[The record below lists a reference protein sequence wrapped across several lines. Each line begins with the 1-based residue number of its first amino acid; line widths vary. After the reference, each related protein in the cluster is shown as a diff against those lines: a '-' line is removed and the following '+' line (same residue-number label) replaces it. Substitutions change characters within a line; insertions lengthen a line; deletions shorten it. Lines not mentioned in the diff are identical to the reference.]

1 VSTAESTLAT
11 ERPARGRPDGGKR
24 GTEYAELM
32 GRVRKAGLLERRA
45 RASAVRIAVNAAL
58 YIGGWAA
65 FVAIGD
71 SWWQLATAAYLA
83 VVFTWTG
90 FLAHEAGHKQV
101 FRTRRANDLA
111 GILHG
116 DLAIGLAFNWWCDK
130 HHRHHANPNTEG
142 MDPDIDSSAVVFT
155 PAQGG
160 ARRGLRRLI
169 ARYQA
174 ALFFPLLLLEAASLH
189 VQGIIAIATP
199 GYRQRGREAALF
211 ALHVIAYTGG
221 VFLVLPPL
229 KAVAFIAVQ
238 QGLLGVYLG
247 CAFAPNHKG
256 MPILSADDDTDFLRR
271 QVLTSRNVRGGRVLD
286 MALGG
291 LNYQIEHHLFPSM
304 PRSALRHARPIVK
317 SFCEEHNISYAETG
331 LFDSYSRVLGHLR
344 DVGRTPAA

>member
-1 VSTAESTLAT
+1 MSTPDTALAA
-11 ERPARGRPDGGKR
+11 RPAVRRR

-32 GRVRKAGLLERRA
+32 GQVRNAGLLERKA
-45 RASAVRIAVNAAL
+45 GASALRIAVNAAL
-58 YIGGWAA
+58 YLGGWTA
-65 FVAIGD
+65 FALIGD

-83 VVFTWTG
+83 VVFAWTG

-111 GILHG
+111 GVLHG

-142 MDPDIDSSAVVFT
+142 LDPDIDSAAVVFT
-155 PAQGG
+155 EAQSG
-160 ARRGLRRLI
+160 ARRGIRRLV
-169 ARYQA
+169 ARHQA
-174 ALFFPLLLLEAASLH
+174 ALFFPMLLLEAVSLH
-189 VQGIIAIATP
+189 VQGIIAIATS

-211 ALHVIAYTGG
+211 AVHALAYTGG

-229 KAVAFIAVQ
+229 KAAIFIAVQ

-256 MPILSADDDTDFLRR
+256 MPILSEDDDMDFLRR
-271 QVLTSRNVRGGRVLD
+271 QVLTSRNVVGGRVLD
-286 MALGG
+286 LALGG

-304 PRSALRHARPIVK
+304 PRAALRRARPIVRD
-317 SFCEEHNISYAETG
+317 FCTEHDISYVETG
-331 LFDSYSRVLGHLR
+331 LFDSYARVLGYLR
-344 DVGRTPAA
+344 DVGRTPVG